1 MSIEVFT
8 QRILPMKD
16 KLFRFAL
23 RLLRDVQEA
32 EDAVQDV
39 MVRIWSKKEEWGQWQ
54 NLEAYCMR
62 ATRNTCVDR
71 MRRQRIHQVQEER
84 AGEIRSSDRDPHE
97 KMMDKETGQRIR
109 KCMEELPEN
118 QQMVIQLREME
129 GFSYNEIAE
138 ILDLSME
145 QVKINLFRAR
155 NTIKKLIIKQEA
167 PWNTRNT
174 QK

>member
-16 KLFRFAL
+16 KLYRFAL

-39 MVRIWSKKEEWGQWQ
+39 MVRIWSKKEEWGKWDS
-54 NLEAYCMR
+54 LEAYCMT

-71 MRRQRIHQVQEER
+71 LRRQRIHQVQEDKAEDS
-84 AGEIRSSDRDPHE
+84 RSSEKDPQE
-97 KMMDKETGQRIR
+97 KMINKETGQRIR
-109 KCMEELPEN
+109 KCMESLPDN
-118 QQMVIQLREME
+118 QQMVIQLREVE

-138 ILDLSME
+138 ILEMSME

-155 NTIKKLIIKQEA
+155 NTIKKLIIQQEA
-167 PWNTRNT
+167 PWNT
-174 QK
+174 Q